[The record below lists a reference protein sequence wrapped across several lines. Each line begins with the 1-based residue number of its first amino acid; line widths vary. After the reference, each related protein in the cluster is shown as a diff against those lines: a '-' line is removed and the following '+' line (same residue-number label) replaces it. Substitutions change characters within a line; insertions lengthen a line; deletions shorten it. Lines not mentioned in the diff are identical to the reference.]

1 MFGLQSFVA
10 MGTTVVQGS
19 FSWSSDPLMSSV
31 VYGAT
36 LLAVAAGT
44 GMALSWVRDLSA
56 QYASAARSVGRRG
69 RVIAPVASSHL
80 ATSGAA
86 R

>member
-19 FSWSSDPLMSSV
+19 FSWSSDPLMSGM
-31 VYGAT
+31 VYGAA
-36 LLAVAAGT
+36 LLAVASGT
-44 GMALSWVRDLSA
+44 GMVLSWVRNLSA
-56 QYASAARSVGRRG
+56 QYASAARSVERHG
-69 RVIAPVASSHL
+69 RVITPVAVSRL
-80 ATSGAA
+80 AASGAA

>member
-10 MGTTVVQGS
+10 TGTTVAQGS
-19 FSWSSDPLMSSV
+19 FSWSSDPLMSGA

-44 GMALSWVRDLSA
+44 GMVLAWIRNLSA
-56 QYASAARSVGRRG
+56 QYALAARSVGRPGRG
-69 RVIAPVASSHL
+69 IAPVAVSRL
-80 ATSGAA
+80 AASAAA

>member
-19 FSWSSDPLMSSV
+19 FSWSSDLLMSGA
-31 VYGAT
+31 VYGAA
-36 LLAVAAGT
+36 LLATAAGT
-44 GMALSWVRDLSA
+44 GMVLAWVRNLSA

-69 RVIAPVASSHL
+69 RVIAPVAVSRL
-80 ATSGAA
+80 AASGAA